1 MPEPCSYDY
10 AVIRVVPDV
19 TRQEFINAGVI
30 LFCRTR
36 RFLAAQV
43 ELDAP
48 RLAALAP
55 GIDVAAVQRQ
65 LDLLPAIC
73 AGEGPVGQLGKAE
86 AFHWIVAPH
95 STVVQCSPVHS
106 GVTHD
111 PAAEVERLMATLVR
125 PR

>member
-10 AVIRVVPDV
+10 AVIRIVPDV
-19 TRQEFINAGVI
+19 TRQEFVNAGVI

-43 ELDAP
+43 HLDAQ

-55 GIDVAAVQRQ
+55 GIDMDAVQRQ

-73 AGEGPVGQLGKAE
+73 AGEGPVGQLGQAE
-86 AFHWIVAPH
+86 SFHWIVAPH
-95 STVVQCSPVHS
+95 STMIQCSPVHS
-106 GVTHD
+106 GITQD
-111 PAAEVERLMATLVR
+111 PAGEMARLMATLVE
-125 PR
+125 

>member
-19 TRQEFINAGVI
+19 TRQEFVNAGVI
-30 LFCRTR
+30 LFCRAR

-43 ELDAP
+43 HLDVQ

-55 GIDVAAVQRQ
+55 GIDVDAVQRQ

-73 AGEGPVGQLGKAE
+73 AGEGPVGQLGQAE

-95 STVVQCSPVHS
+95 STMIQCSPVHS
-106 GVTHD
+106 GITHE
-111 PAAEVERLMATLVR
+111 PAGEMARLMSTLVE
-125 PR
+125 

>member
-111 PAAEVERLMATLVR
+111 PAAEVERLMATRVR

>member
-125 PR
+125 PG

>member
-10 AVIRVVPDV
+10 AVIRVMPDV
-19 TRQEFINAGVI
+19 TRQEFVNAGII

-36 RFLAAQV
+36 RFLAARV
-43 ELDAP
+43 ELDVP

-55 GIDVAAVQRQ
+55 GIDTEAVRRQ

-111 PAAEVERLMATLVR
+111 PAGEVERLMSSLVR
-125 PR
+125 RQ

>member
-19 TRQEFINAGVI
+19 TRQEFVNAGII

-36 RFLAAQV
+36 RYLVAQV
-43 ELDAP
+43 ELDAA

-55 GIDVAAVQRQ
+55 GIDTEAVRRQ

-111 PAAEVERLMATLVR
+111 PAGEVERLMSSLVR
-125 PR
+125 RQ

>member
-10 AVIRVVPDV
+10 AVIRIVPDV
-19 TRQEFINAGVI
+19 TRQEFINAGII

>member
-19 TRQEFINAGVI
+19 TRQEFVNAGVI
-30 LFCRTR
+30 LFCRAL

-43 ELDAP
+43 HLDVQ

-55 GIDVAAVQRQ
+55 GIDVDAVQRQ

-73 AGEGPVGQLGKAE
+73 AGEGPVGGLGQAE

-95 STVVQCSPVHS
+95 STMIQCSPVHS
-106 GVTHD
+106 GITLD
-111 PAAEVERLMATLVR
+111 PAGEMARLMSTLVE
-125 PR
+125 